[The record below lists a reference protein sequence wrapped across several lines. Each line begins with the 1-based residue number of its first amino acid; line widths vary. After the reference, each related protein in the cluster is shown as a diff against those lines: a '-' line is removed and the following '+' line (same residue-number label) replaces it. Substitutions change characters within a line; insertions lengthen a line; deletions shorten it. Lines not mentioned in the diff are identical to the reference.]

1 LISNNSFKKI
11 KSLQQKKFRQEH
23 KKILVEGIRSV
34 ESIIDDGAIIDIA
47 LYTKEFK
54 SKNVNFISKINKGLL
69 NEITEKE
76 MNQLSNSTAP
86 PGILVVAKFPEYKRF
101 DTNRNAILLDKISD
115 PGNMGTIIRTA
126 AWFGVDQIILTK
138 GCIDPF
144 NPKVVASAMGSHFQL
159 SFLGQEQLDLIN
171 NFLWIGASAE
181 GKPLDQLKNLNQR
194 WVLVM
199 GSEAHG
205 IDSKIKSKL
214 DKIYSIPRIGKGES
228 LNVGVAMGIFL
239 SKLAG

>member
-11 KSLQQKKFRQEH
+11 KSLKQKKFRQEH

-34 ESIIDDGAIIDIA
+34 ESIIDDGAIIDIV

-54 SKNVNFISKINKGLL
+54 SKNDNLISKINKDLL

-76 MNQLSNSTAP
+76 MNQLSNSVTP
-86 PGILVVAKFPEYKRF
+86 SGILVVTKFPEYKKF
-101 DTNRNAILLDKISD
+101 DTNRNAIFLDQISD

-126 AWFGVDQIILTK
+126 AWFGLDQIILSK

-159 SFLGQEQLDLIN
+159 RFLGQEKLDLIN
-171 NFLWIGASAE
+171 NYHWIGASAE
-181 GKPLDQLKNLNQR
+181 GKPLDQLKSPDQK

-205 IDSKIKSKL
+205 INNKIKSKL

-239 SKLAG
+239 SKLAR

>member
-1 LISNNSFKKI
+1 MISNNSFKKI
-11 KSLQQKKFRQEH
+11 KSLKQKKFRQEH

-34 ESIIDDGAIIDIA
+34 ESIIDDGAIIDIV

-54 SKNVNFISKINKGLL
+54 SKNDNLISKINKDLL

-76 MNQLSNSTAP
+76 MNQLSNSVTP
-86 PGILVVAKFPEYKRF
+86 SGILVVTKFPEYKKF
-101 DTNRNAILLDKISD
+101 DTNRDAIFLDQISD

-126 AWFGVDQIILTK
+126 AWFGLDQIILSK

-159 SFLGQEQLDLIN
+159 RFLGQEKLDLIN
-171 NFLWIGASAE
+171 NYHWIGASAE
-181 GKPLDQLKNLNQR
+181 GKPLDQLKSPDQK

-205 IDSKIKSKL
+205 INNKIKSKL

-239 SKLAG
+239 SKLAR

>member
-1 LISNNSFKKI
+1 MISNNSFKKI
-11 KSLQQKKFRQEH
+11 KSLKQKKFRQEH

-34 ESIIDDGAIIDIA
+34 ESIIDDGAIIDIV

-54 SKNVNFISKINKGLL
+54 SKNDNLISKINKDLL

-76 MNQLSNSTAP
+76 MNQLSNSVTP
-86 PGILVVAKFPEYKRF
+86 SGILVVTKFREYKKF
-101 DTNRNAILLDKISD
+101 DTNRDAIFLDQISD

-126 AWFGVDQIILTK
+126 AWFGLDQIILSK

-159 SFLGQEQLDLIN
+159 RFLGQEKLDLIN
-171 NFLWIGASAE
+171 NYHWIGASAE
-181 GKPLDQLKNLNQR
+181 GKPLDQLKSLDQK

-205 IDSKIKSKL
+205 INNKIKSKL

-239 SKLAG
+239 SKLAR

>member
-11 KSLQQKKFRQEH
+11 KSLKQKKFRQEH

-34 ESIIDDGAIIDIA
+34 ESIIDDGAIIDIV

-54 SKNVNFISKINKGLL
+54 SKNDNLISKINKDLL

-76 MNQLSNSTAP
+76 MNQLSNSVTP
-86 PGILVVAKFPEYKRF
+86 SGILVVTKFPEYKRF
-101 DTNRNAILLDKISD
+101 DTNRNAIFLDQISD

-126 AWFGVDQIILTK
+126 AWFGLDQIILSK

-159 SFLGQEQLDLIN
+159 RFLGQEKLDLIN
-171 NFLWIGASAE
+171 NYLWIGASAE
-181 GKPLDQLKNLNQR
+181 GKPLDQLKSPDQK

-205 IDSKIKSKL
+205 INNKIKSKL

-239 SKLAG
+239 SKLAR

>member
-11 KSLQQKKFRQEH
+11 KSLKQKKFRQEH

-34 ESIIDDGAIIDIA
+34 ESIIDDGAIIDIV

-54 SKNVNFISKINKGLL
+54 SKNDNLISKINKDLL

-76 MNQLSNSTAP
+76 MNQLSNSVTP
-86 PGILVVAKFPEYKRF
+86 SGILVVTKFPEYKKF
-101 DTNRNAILLDKISD
+101 DTNRDAIFLDQISD

-126 AWFGVDQIILTK
+126 AWFGLDQIILSK

-159 SFLGQEQLDLIN
+159 RFLGQEKLDLIN
-171 NFLWIGASAE
+171 NYHWIGASAE
-181 GKPLDQLKNLNQR
+181 GKPLDQLKSPDQK

-205 IDSKIKSKL
+205 INNKIKSKL

-239 SKLAG
+239 SKLAR

>member
-11 KSLQQKKFRQEH
+11 QSLKQKKFRQEH
-23 KKILVEGIRSV
+23 NKLLVEGIRSV
-34 ESIIDDGAIIDIA
+34 ESIIDDGASIDIA

-54 SKNVNFISKINKGLL
+54 SKNANFISRINKDLL

-76 MNQLSNSTAP
+76 INQLSNSITP
-86 PGILVVAKFPEYKRF
+86 SGILVVAKFPEYKEF
-101 DTNRNAILLDKISD
+101 DTNKNAIFLYKISD

-126 AWFGVDQIILTK
+126 AWFGLDQIILSK

-159 SFLGQEQLDLIN
+159 RFLGQEKLDLIN
-171 NFLWIGASAE
+171 NYHWIGASTE
-181 GKPLDQLKNLNQR
+181 GRPLNQLKTLDQK

-199 GSEAHG
+199 GNEAHG
-205 IDSKIKSKL
+205 IDNKIKSKL

-239 SKLAG
+239 SKLAQ

>member
-1 LISNNSFKKI
+1 MISNNSFKKI
-11 KSLQQKKFRQEH
+11 KSLKQKKFRQEH

-34 ESIIDDGAIIDIA
+34 ESIIDDGAIIDIV

-54 SKNVNFISKINKGLL
+54 SKNDNLISKINKDLL

-76 MNQLSNSTAP
+76 MNQLSNSVTP
-86 PGILVVAKFPEYKRF
+86 SGVLVVTKFPEYKKF
-101 DTNRNAILLDKISD
+101 DTNRDAIFLDQISD

-126 AWFGVDQIILTK
+126 AWFGLDQIILSK

-159 SFLGQEQLDLIN
+159 RFLGQEKLDLIN
-171 NFLWIGASAE
+171 NYHWIGASAE
-181 GKPLDQLKNLNQR
+181 GKPLDQLKSLDQK

-205 IDSKIKSKL
+205 INNKIKSKL

-239 SKLAG
+239 SKLAR

>member
-11 KSLQQKKFRQEH
+11 KSLKQKKFRQEH

-34 ESIIDDGAIIDIA
+34 ESIIDDGAIIDIV

-54 SKNVNFISKINKGLL
+54 SKNDNLISKINKDLL

-76 MNQLSNSTAP
+76 MNQLSNSVTP
-86 PGILVVAKFPEYKRF
+86 SGILVVTKFPEYKKF
-101 DTNRNAILLDKISD
+101 DTNRNAIFLDQISD

-126 AWFGVDQIILTK
+126 AWFGLDQIILSK

-159 SFLGQEQLDLIN
+159 RFLGQEKLDLIN
-171 NFLWIGASAE
+171 NYHWIGASAE
-181 GKPLDQLKNLNQR
+181 GKPLDQLKSLDQK

-205 IDSKIKSKL
+205 INNKIKSKL

-239 SKLAG
+239 NKLAR